1 MPQALDLDLT
11 KDEVDLVSSDRP
23 VPEIRTVPVDVT
35 TSPYDAEKA
44 RDDIRGKLA
53 LLLIYLLIFVVVAA
67 FVSIWIQVLIA
78 WTKGNNIDTTI
89 PLKDMLQL
97 ILAPVVGLVGAA
109 TGYYF
114 GVSSTKPTTP
124 SK

>member
-1 MPQALDLDLT
+1 MSKELDLDLT
-11 KDEVDLVSSDRP
+11 KDEVDLVATDRP
-23 VPEIRTVPVDVT
+23 PLEIKTVPVDVT
-35 TSPYDAEKA
+35 RSPYDAEKA

-53 LLLIYLLIFVVVAA
+53 LLLIRLLTFIVVAA
-67 FVSIWIQVLIA
+67 FVSIWLPVLIA
-78 WTKGNNIDTTI
+78 WTKGGYIEIAT

-97 ILAPVVGLVGAA
+97 LLAPVVGLVGAA

-114 GVSSTKPTTP
+114 GVSSQKPAGS